1 MFKIKNVICQ
11 NCGQE
16 NLNTNIKCTKCG
28 HEINSVNN
36 YGKLLTNEEDKEK
49 AKKVINVFSN
59 LIPIV
64 SSLPFIFF
72 GIMAAIIV
80 TFMNKDNN
88 RAPDNYLTTTAYFEK
103 IGSCNLDDSTEVCN
117 AIYSYTVNG
126 VTYEKSPSIRTNK
139 KYFPKETVVKYDP
152 NEPSDSVVQYSSW
165 SQYYV
170 TYVSIIAGIIIF
182 IIDYFKISKKISK
195 VVDEQIS
202 KLN

>member
-1 MFKIKNVICQ
+1 MTKIKNVIFP

-16 NLNTNIKCTKCG
+16 NLNTNIKCIKCG

-49 AKKVINVFSN
+49 FKKITNVFSN
-59 LIPIV
+59 LIPV
-64 SSLPFIFF
+64 ASALPFIFF

-80 TFMNKDNN
+80 TYANKDSNK
-88 RAPDNYLTTTAYFEK
+88 APDNYLTTNAYFEK
-103 IGSCNLDDSTEVCN
+103 IDSCDLDDSTELCN

-152 NEPSDSVVQYSSW
+152 DDASYSVVQYSSW

-170 TYVSIIAGIIIF
+170 TYLSIIVGIIIF

-195 VVDEQIS
+195 VVDKQIS